1 MDLELESATP
11 GTPVAEG
18 DDRPL
23 SHGQR
28 ALWFLHRAAPA
39 SSAYTIAGAGRVT
52 PPCDVVALR
61 RAFELLVERH
71 PLLRSVFVQQAHG
84 PVRRVLPATG
94 AGAPAFLES
103 IDASGWSEEELPE
116 RVSDLAFR
124 PFDLEAGPL
133 FRVSLIDRTDR
144 TDGTG
149 GGEDAVVLVS
159 LHHLVGDLW
168 SLAVVIRELGIAYT
182 ALARGEDPRAALG
195 PAPAPY
201 DDWVEEERR
210 RLDGPEGEAER
221 RFWEE
226 RLEGPEG
233 PFPPLDL
240 ATDRPRPP
248 VQGFRGAVESRPLGA
263 GLRRSL
269 GALGRAHGTNRFTV
283 LLAAFQALLYRH
295 CGQEAYLVGSP
306 TSGRTGSR
314 AGSASSLA
322 GVVGYFVNPVAIR
335 ADLAGD
341 PTFDELI
348 ERVRGEAAGAL
359 EHQSYPFPLLA
370 ERLQTERDPSRPPLF
385 QVLLVLQKSP
395 VPGMR
400 GLPAFALGRAG
411 APLELGGLRMESVPF
426 PQRGSQ
432 FDLSLFVTEEGGEL
446 VGSLEYDGDLFD
458 PETARALLDRLA
470 VLLEAAAADP
480 GGRVSELPILPDAE
494 RRTLLGEWAA
504 GEGRPE
510 APEPEG
516 ALLHE
521 LFAAQAAATP
531 GAEALVAGE
540 ERLTYG
546 ELDRRSRVLAARLA
560 EAGAGPDV
568 PIGVFLERSADLVVA
583 ILGVLRAGAAYVPMD
598 PAYPAERIELMID
611 DSRMPAVVTGG
622 EAAGRLPGTLA
633 ARGVRVV
640 DAEAPA
646 EGEEAPAPAPSA
658 TTPDHLAYLIY
669 TSGST
674 GRPKGVAIT
683 HRNASAMLAW
693 AGVEFSPRELSGV
706 LASTSV
712 CFDLSVF
719 EIFAPLVRGG
729 RVILVDNALALPS
742 LSAAGEVTLINTV
755 PSAIAELCQAGA
767 LPPSVE
773 SVNLAGEPLR
783 RRLVEAV
790 YAAGAVARVRNL
802 YGPSEDTTYSTVAAC
817 PADEAREPTIGRVI
831 PGSRGYV
838 ADRGLRAT
846 PPGAAGELVLA
857 GAGLARG
864 YLGRPALT
872 AERFV
877 PDPFATGSTGFTVST
892 GFGGRLYRTGDRV
905 RHLRDGRL
913 EFLGRLDHQVK
924 LRGFRIELG
933 EIETA
938 LQELDGIDEAVALVR
953 DDGSGP
959 RLVAYLVAAGGAPA
973 APPAPQVGELRSA
986 LGRRLPGYMVPELF
1000 VELAGLPRTPNGK
1013 VDRKAL
1019 PAPGADRPALTRE
1032 YVAPETAVEQILAEI
1047 WSDVL
1052 GVERVGIQDSFFELG
1067 GHSLKATQVLLRV
1080 RETFGVDL
1088 PVHRLFSD
1096 PTVSGLA
1103 VAIAEALMAE
1113 AGEDVVAEIL
1123 EGGE

>member
-1 MDLELESATP
+1 MDLELDSALR

-18 DDRPL
+18 EDRPL

-39 SSAYTIAGAGRVT
+39 SSAYTIAGAGRV
-52 PPCDVVALR
+52 PFPCDISALR
-61 RAFELLVERH
+61 LAFGLLVERH

-94 AGAPAFLES
+94 PGAPAFLES
-103 IDASGWSEEELPE
+103 IDGSGWSDEELPE
-116 RVSDLAFR
+116 RVADLAFR

-133 FRVSLIDRTDR
+133 FRATLIER
-144 TDGTG
+144 G
-149 GGEDAVVLVS
+149 GGEAVTLVS

-168 SLAVVIRELGIAYT
+168 SLAVLIRELGLAYT
-182 ALARGEDPRAALG
+182 ALAEGEDPRAALG
-195 PAPAPY
+195 PAPPPY
-201 DDWVEEERR
+201 DDWVEEQAR
-210 RLDGPEGEAER
+210 RLDGPEGEAEW

-226 RLEGPEG
+226 RLGPSAG
-233 PFPPLDL
+233 GAPPLDL

-248 VQGFRGAVESRPLGA
+248 VQGYRGAVESRPLGG

-283 LLAAFQALLYRH
+283 LLAGFQALLHRH
-295 CGQEAYLVGSP
+295 SGQEAFLVGSP
-306 TSGRTGSR
+306 TSGRTSGG
-314 AGSASSLA
+314 AGSASGRA

-341 PTFDELI
+341 PTFAELV
-348 ERVRGEAAGAL
+348 ERVRGEAASAL

-395 VPGMR
+395 IPGMR
-400 GLPAFALGRAG
+400 GLPAFALGRDG
-411 APLELGGLRMESVPF
+411 APLELGALRMESVPF

-470 VLLEAAAADP
+470 VLLEAAAETP
-480 GGRVSELPILPDAE
+480 GRRISELPILPEAE
-494 RRTLLGEWAA
+494 RRILLEEWAA
-504 GEGRPE
+504 GDGRPG

-540 ERLTYG
+540 EHLTYG
-546 ELDRRSRVLAARLA
+546 DLDRRSRALAARLA
-560 EAGAGPDV
+560 AAGAGPDV
-568 PIGVFLERSADLVVA
+568 PVGVFLERSADLVVA

-622 EAAGRLPGTLA
+622 AAAGRLPGTPA

-640 DAEAPA
+640 DVAAPI
-646 EGEEAPAPAPSA
+646 EGGGGGEGPAPPR
-658 TTPDHLAYLIY
+658 TTPDNLAYLIY

-693 AGVEFSPRELSGV
+693 AGGEFSPRELSGV

-719 EIFAPLVRGG
+719 ELFAPLVGGG
-729 RVILVDNALALPS
+729 RVILADNALALPS
-742 LSAAGEVTLINTV
+742 LPAAGEVTLVNTV
-755 PSAIAELCQAGA
+755 PSAITELCQAGA

-783 RRLVEAV
+783 KRLVETV
-790 YAAGAVARVRNL
+790 YAAGSVARVRNL
-802 YGPSEDTTYSTVAAC
+802 YGPSEDTTYSTIAAC

-838 ADRGLRAT
+838 VDRGLRAV

-877 PDPFATGSTGFTVST
+877 PDPFAAGPARAAGL
-892 GFGGRLYRTGDRV
+892 GGRLYRTGDRA

-938 LQELDGIDEAVALVR
+938 LQELAGIDEAVAVVR

-959 RLVAYLVAAGGAPA
+959 RLVAYLAAAGGAPA
-973 APPAPQVGELRSA
+973 APPVGELRSA

-1000 VELAGLPRTPNGK
+1000 VELSALPLTPNGK

-1019 PAPGADRPALTRE
+1019 PVPGADRPALTRD

-1052 GVERVGIQDSFFELG
+1052 GVDRVGIQDSFFELG

-1103 VAIAEALMAE
+1103 VAIAETLMAE

-1123 EGGE
+1123 DGE